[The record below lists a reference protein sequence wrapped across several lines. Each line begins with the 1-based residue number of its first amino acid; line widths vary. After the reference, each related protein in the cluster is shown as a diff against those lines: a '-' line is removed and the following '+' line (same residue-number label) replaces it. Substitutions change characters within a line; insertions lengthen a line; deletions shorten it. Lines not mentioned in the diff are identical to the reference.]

1 MKSPHLNRTT
11 SSMTAFGAAKIA
23 TTNGIYHC
31 EIRCVNHRFLDV
43 HFRLP
48 EELRAYESDFRE
60 LLSTSLNRGRV
71 DCSVKREELTESATH
86 TELNTTVL
94 SDLLAKAKSVADI
107 DSSVAPLSMA
117 EVLRWPGVMSAPE
130 VDEESIKTDGLNLL
144 QKAIHAVKEARLNEG
159 QKLHQLI
166 GLRVDEMRQIV
177 DQVQARLP
185 ELSDQYR
192 KRLEDK
198 LESVKESMEESRI
211 EQEMVLFLN
220 KTDVMEELDRLNVHF
235 DEVVTTLNND
245 KPKGRRLDF
254 LMQELNRETNTLG
267 SKSQD
272 AQLTQQSVEL
282 KVLVE
287 QMREQVQNIE

>member
-1 MKSPHLNRTT
+1 MKSPQRNRTT
-11 SSMTAFGAAKIA
+11 SSMTAFGAAK
-23 TTNGIYHC
+23 TTSTNGTYHC
-31 EIRCVNHRFLDV
+31 EIRCVNHRFLDI

-48 EELRAYESDFRE
+48 EELRVYEADFRE
-60 LLSTSLNRGRV
+60 LLAASLNRGRV
-71 DCSVKREELTESATH
+71 DCSIKREELVGSAAH
-86 TELNTTVL
+86 TELNVAVL

-107 DSSVAPLSMA
+107 DNSIAPLGMA

-130 VDEESIKTDGLNLL
+130 VDAESIKADGVDLL
-144 QKAIHAVKEARLNEG
+144 QKAIGAVKDARLNEG
-159 QKLHQLI
+159 QKLHELI
-166 GLRVDEMRQIV
+166 QQRVNDMREIV

-185 ELSDQYR
+185 ELNEQYR
-192 KRLEDK
+192 QRLEDK
-198 LESVKESMEESRI
+198 LESVRDSMEESRI

-220 KTDVMEELDRLNVHF
+220 KTDVMEELDRLHVHF
-235 DEVVTTLNND
+235 DEVATTLNND